1 MHANINH
8 EPTVLAPRGDGRF
21 PRSWLTAWLL
31 AVLFCLTAALHFGS
45 VPAQVEPDGS
55 ERNYAY

>member
-1 MHANINH
+1 MHADINRKS
-8 EPTVLAPRGDGRF
+8 TVLAPRGDGRF

-45 VPAQVEPDGS
+45 APAKAETNPMATEQ
-55 ERNYAY
+55 

>member
-1 MHANINH
+1 MHADINR
-8 EPTVLAPRGDGRF
+8 ESTVLAPRGDGRF

-45 VPAQVEPDGS
+45 APVKAEATALQLEP
-55 ERNYAY
+55 